1 MILKKPKK
9 TSNCFT
15 LSKSE
20 KKNSLKKWFS
30 INCIKSQI
38 TKKNEASFIC
48 PRKKKPGNILEDI
61 RKYIYARDGCN
72 LNEIYHS
79 KHV

>member
-1 MILKKPKK
+1 MKHHSSVREKK
-9 TSNCFT
+9 T
-15 LSKSE
+15 
-20 KKNSLKKWFS
+20 
-30 INCIKSQI
+30 
-38 TKKNEASFIC
+38 
-48 PRKKKPGNILEDI
+48 PGNILEDI